1 MITPSES
8 RLRKPALGLLV
19 GAAAAL
25 VASAG
30 YWILLGTTGYFRWLS
45 REAAGI
51 ESVWFQ
57 KVGHSLLFWAMDPMG
72 SFMIAVAPTA
82 AAGGLAGFVIGALV
96 HRTRRRKPLRS
107 WLTGML
113 VCCLCVAGVVA
124 VAQGLTHP
132 DFVWSPDSVPML
144 WIPCLIFVVIGGAF
158 TLLLHRRLDPPVQA
172 ST

>member
-1 MITPSES
+1 MFCDP
-8 RLRKPALGLLV
+8 RRAAALGLLV
-19 GAAAAL
+19 GATTAL
-25 VASAG
+25 VASVG
-30 YWILLGTTGYFRWLS
+30 YRILLETTGYFAWLS
-45 REAAGI
+45 REAAGL

-57 KVGHSLLFWAMDPMG
+57 KVGYGLLFWASDPMG
-72 SFMIAVAPTA
+72 SLMIAVAPTA
-82 AAGGLAGFVIGALV
+82 AAGGLAGFAIGALV
-96 HRTRRRKPLRS
+96 QRTGRRTALRS

-144 WIPCLIFVVIGGAF
+144 WIPCLIFVVTGSAF
-158 TLLLHRRLDPPVQA
+158 TLLLRRRVRRLAPSVQA